1 MIFCCVRHLEYR
13 IALQYE
19 KISPEV
25 IRQEL
30 IRIQSSILKDKGGER
45 YVIPSKADTRGLKIY
60 QVMGLKYSTTPYKLS
75 SSKPKFHK
83 P

>member
-1 MIFCCVRHLEYR
+1 MKKYR
-13 IALQYE
+13 LRL
-19 KISPEV
+19 

-30 IRIQSSILKDKGGER
+30 IRIQSSILKDKDGQR
-45 YVIPSKADTRGLKIY
+45 YVIPSKASTHGLKIY